1 VNPNNFAINS
11 SGSEGFV
18 VNSSGTFNLFGLSN
32 PTGLLTQ
39 NIVQTTLAQNAVPN
53 GIQTFSLPST
63 GTTIFVPQPS
73 LSQIAELELSTGPSL
88 LQNLAVPNPVY
99 TVGTD
104 SAQRVYAISSNGTGN
119 GTVYPIENSPV
130 SIDTGNLI
138 AVGVNPV
145 YGIMTTD
152 GNRAFILNK
161 GSGTVSVI
169 NVPNNALDA
178 GIQTIT
184 LPTTVAGLTSAP
196 NPVWADLST
205 VNAEMVVLN
214 QGDGVHNGSLSII
227 SIPLCNSNTPV
238 TNPNCNAAN
247 PIDAAGFGTIVATVP
262 VGINPTM
269 VSVLADG
276 SRAYVVNSG
285 ILPTGT
291 SAGVEGS
298 VSVVNLIEGVVTATI
313 PATSSPANTLN
324 ISGAGSA
331 PTEIYGHPNTIAAT
345 TGSPTGKVYVTS
357 TDNKYMTVIE
367 TDTDTVDTHISL
379 QGLGI
384 RVLVTLK

>member
-1 VNPNNFAINS
+1 
-11 SGSEGFV
+11 
-18 VNSSGTFNLFGLSN
+18 
-32 PTGLLTQ
+32 
-39 NIVQTTLAQNAVPN
+39 
-53 GIQTFSLPST
+53 
-63 GTTIFVPQPS
+63 
-73 LSQIAELELSTGPSL
+73 
-88 LQNLAVPNPVY
+88 
-99 TVGTD
+99 
-104 SAQRVYAISSNGTGN
+104 
-119 GTVYPIENSPV
+119 
-130 SIDTGNLI
+130 
-138 AVGVNPV
+138 
-145 YGIMTTD
+145 M
-152 GNRAFILNK
+152 
-161 GSGTVSVI
+161 
-169 NVPNNALDA
+169 
-178 GIQTIT
+178 
-184 LPTTVAGLTSAP
+184 
-196 NPVWADLST
+196 
-205 VNAEMVVLN
+205 
-214 QGDGVHNGSLSII
+214 
-227 SIPLCNSNTPV
+227 
-238 TNPNCNAAN
+238 
-247 PIDAAGFGTIVATVP
+247 ATVP

-285 ILPTGT
+285 ILPTGA